1 MSNGKIEATLETK
14 VTEEE
19 LIKRSTAERVT
30 LEQVNGSIVGEWY
43 FTGSEAIQAGL
54 KIGSEQRMA
63 GIEDLDRVTICLL
76 KLFNG
81 FIVLGHSAPAS
92 AANFDVQIG
101 RRLARER
108 AIMQIWTLLGF
119 DLKTRQW
126 MNSKSRSES
135 GSEPGKVSTT
145 TPLAQPQES
154 QVREP
159 PTPGSEPT
167 KTTEVFERAKL
178 D

>member
-43 FTGSEAIQAGL
+43 FTGSEAVKSVGALSGEGYQ
-54 KIGSEQRMA
+54 EDVP
-63 GIEDLDRVTICLL
+63 EDLDRVTICLIR
-76 KLFNG
+76 LFNG
-81 FIVLGHSAPAS
+81 FIIMGHSAPAS
-92 AANFDVQIG
+92 KENFDPLIG
-101 RRLARER
+101 KRLARER

-126 MNSKSRSES
+126 IKES
-135 GSEPGKVSTT
+135 GEN
-145 TPLAQPQES
+145 L
-154 QVREP
+154 
-159 PTPGSEPT
+159 T
-167 KTTEVFERAKL
+167 K
-178 D
+178 